1 MSNIIKIKQKDIENI
16 VNTILEDM
24 AQQNDIETDVVDE
37 PNLKDNSDIQ
47 KDPTDLMNPT
57 VMNMMKKYNLEIRPG
72 TEEKS
77 RNGSKIGLGKDVSG
91 NVYVVDYATNKILGI
106 KKV

>member
-24 AQQNDIETDVVDE
+24 TEQNDIETDVVDE

-72 TEEKS
+72 TDEKS
-77 RNGSKIGLGKDVSG
+77 RNGSKIGLGKDASG
-91 NVYVVDYATNKILGI
+91 NVYVVDYSTNKILGI
-106 KKV
+106 KKA

>member
-24 AQQNDIETDVVDE
+24 TEQNNIETDVVDE

-72 TEEKS
+72 TDEKS
-77 RNGSKIGLGKDVSG
+77 RNGSKIGLGKDSSG
-91 NVYVVDYATNKILGI
+91 NVYVVDYSTNKILGI
-106 KKV
+106 KKA

>member
-24 AQQNDIETDVVDE
+24 TEQNDIETDVVDE

-72 TEEKS
+72 TDEKS
-77 RNGSKIGLGKDVSG
+77 RNGSKIGLGKDSSG
-91 NVYVVDYATNKILGI
+91 NVYVVDYSTNKILGI
-106 KKV
+106 KKA

>member
-24 AQQNDIETDVVDE
+24 TEQNDIETDVVDE
-37 PNLKDNSDIQ
+37 PNLKDNSVIQ

-72 TEEKS
+72 TDEKS
-77 RNGSKIGLGKDVSG
+77 RNGSKIGLGKDSSG
-91 NVYVVDYATNKILGI
+91 NVYVVDYSTNKILGI
-106 KKV
+106 KKA